1 MYTPQNRESLL
12 RILRYMRVGKRQ
24 HHVTVHHNG
33 RCLVRASVLRRM
45 GVSSDYTSV
54 FVAVDDEGADI
65 VFCRTSVSGTSRLV
79 HPVRPTGTVCAC
91 AYFYSKRISRAA
103 SSGSMRLRF
112 LGRGERKPDGTIRV
126 RLSFSPVRDA
136 HSLLYNS

>member
-1 MYTPQNRESLL
+1 MVTTQNRESLI

-33 RCLVRASVLRRM
+33 RCLVRAAVLRRM
-45 GVSSDYTSV
+45 GVSPDYVSV
-54 FVAVDDEGADI
+54 LVSVDDTGADI
-65 VFCRTSVSGTSRLV
+65 VFCRAVQQGACRLV

-91 AYFYSKRISRAA
+91 AYFYCKRISRVA
-103 SSGSMRLRF
+103 SSGKMRLRF
-112 LGRGERKPDGTIRV
+112 LGRGEHKPDGTIRV

>member
-1 MYTPQNRESLL
+1 MYTPENRESLL

-45 GVSSDYTSV
+45 GVSADYTSV
-54 FVAVDDEGADI
+54 LVAVDDEGADI

-136 HSLLYNS
+136 YSLLYNS